1 MRGILGR
8 LGARGGAAVVL
19 ILVIAGVITVGKLA
33 GGNHTSAT
41 EPGST
46 AATPSIVD
54 TSGGDDA
61 ETSPTPSS
69 FADDAAVQSAA
80 ATFITAWLKS
90 ELTAAKWH
98 SGLVPLSTPSLAQSL
113 EGVDPA
119 GVPATRTTGP
129 PTIVR
134 RDEAFAQV
142 NISVDTGTV
151 VLNVVK
157 HGSAWLVDG
166 VDWDRT

>member
-1 MRGILGR
+1 M
-8 LGARGGAAVVL
+8 L
-19 ILVIAGVITVGKLA
+19 ILVIAGVITVGKLV
-33 GGNHTSAT
+33 GGSHTSAT

-69 FADDAAVQSAA
+69 FADDEAVHSAA
-80 ATFITAWLKS
+80 AAFMTAWLKS
-90 ELTAAKWH
+90 DLSSAKWH
-98 SGLVPLSTPSLAQSL
+98 SGLVPLSTASLAQSL

-134 RDEAFAQV
+134 RDEVFAQV
-142 NISVDTGTV
+142 SIPVDTGTV

-157 HGSAWLVDG
+157 HGGGWLVDG